1 MPISALSAEEVW
13 DGTFPAA
20 DENAAYSGGS
30 GLQEDPYLISTAEDL
45 AQLSVNTNEIPDY
58 TVDKYFKQT
67 ADIILNSPDVFAR
80 DEKGYIT
87 GIAEGKTANAWTPIG
102 NHFYFTNS
110 FCGNYDGAGHA
121 VRGIYIET
129 EVDYQGLFGYINNG
143 SVSRLGIEDSFIFGW
158 SWVGGVA
165 GILWYGS
172 TVKRSNNRGTVFGTY
187 DIGGLVGFNC
197 ATVKYSYNTGTVS
210 GTDFVG
216 GIVGYN
222 GDSSVVTQCY
232 NIGSISGSEFVG
244 GVAGNNSFSKEL
256 SESFNAGPVSGNA
269 VIGGVAGS
277 NSWYSSLVNC
287 YNIGRVWGTES
298 VGGVVGEVSY
308 YATVENCYYLN
319 TCTEISSEFGT
330 ALTEAQMQET
340 TDFIGFDFESVWM
353 LDPTTEYYY
362 PILRSIGY
370 IVSTPVIAVTG
381 VSLNKTA
388 LQLKAGENETLIA
401 TIRPTDATN
410 KNVTWTSSDT
420 DVASVHDGL
429 VTAKKAGTAVITVI
443 TEDGNFTAVC
453 AVTVTQPVTG
463 VELNK
468 SSLTLQVGESEGLLA
483 AVLPDDAT
491 NKQVV
496 WTSSNSSVAS
506 VSQNGAVTALKVGT
520 AVITVT
526 TADGG
531 FTATCNIT
539 VEPKKVTGVTLN
551 KTTLTLK
558 VGLTETLS
566 AAVMPSDA
574 SDKAV
579 TWSSDNTAVAA
590 VSSGG
595 VVTAVKEGTATITVT
610 TADGG
615 FTATCAVTVVP
626 NKIELKPGL
635 GYKLNESGTIVYNI
649 KPETKVSD
657 LVKNFAG
664 SGTIEVRNKDGVLL
678 SGDKF
683 VGTGAIIN
691 LIAGGRV
698 VDTLI
703 VAVLGDVNGDGKVLA
718 NDARLV
724 LRHVA
729 KLGTLAELQM
739 LAGDTDGNKKI
750 EATDARIILRVAAKL
765 HKF

>member
-165 GILWYGS
+165 GYHSQFSTITDCHNNG
-172 TVKRSNNRGTVFGTY
+172 TVKGFWGIGGIVGENGGTVTQ
-187 DIGGLVGFNC
+187 
-197 ATVKYSYNTGTVS
+197 SYNTGYVWGNERT
-210 GTDFVG
+210 
-216 GIVGYN
+216 
-222 GDSSVVTQCY
+222 
-232 NIGSISGSEFVG
+232 G

-277 NSWYSSLVNC
+277 NSWYSSMVNC

-483 AVLPDDAT
+483 AVLPDDAI

-729 KLGTLAELQM
+729 KLGTLTELQM

>member
-1 MPISALSAEEVW
+1 M
-13 DGTFPAA
+13 
-20 DENAAYSGGS
+20 
-30 GLQEDPYLISTAEDL
+30 
-45 AQLSVNTNEIPDY
+45 
-58 TVDKYFKQT
+58 
-67 ADIILNSPDVFAR
+67 
-80 DEKGYIT
+80 
-87 GIAEGKTANAWTPIG
+87 
-102 NHFYFTNS
+102 
-110 FCGNYDGAGHA
+110 
-121 VRGIYIET
+121 
-129 EVDYQGLFGYINNG
+129 
-143 SVSRLGIEDSFIFGW
+143 
-158 SWVGGVA
+158 
-165 GILWYGS
+165 
-172 TVKRSNNRGTVFGTY
+172 
-187 DIGGLVGFNC
+187 
-197 ATVKYSYNTGTVS
+197 
-210 GTDFVG
+210 
-216 GIVGYN
+216 
-222 GDSSVVTQCY
+222 
-232 NIGSISGSEFVG
+232 
-244 GVAGNNSFSKEL
+244 
-256 SESFNAGPVSGNA
+256 
-269 VIGGVAGS
+269 
-277 NSWYSSLVNC
+277 VNC

-531 FTATCNIT
+531 FTATC
-539 VEPKKVTGVTLN
+539 
-551 KTTLTLK
+551 
-558 VGLTETLS
+558 
-566 AAVMPSDA
+566 
-574 SDKAV
+574 
-579 TWSSDNTAVAA
+579 
-590 VSSGG
+590 
-595 VVTAVKEGTATITVT
+595 
-610 TADGG
+610 
-615 FTATCAVTVVP
+615 AVTVVP

-729 KLGTLAELQM
+729 KLGTLTELQM

>member
-1 MPISALSAEEVW
+1 MNFMPISALSAEEVW

-277 NSWYSSLVNC
+277 NSWYSSMVNC

-531 FTATCNIT
+531 FTATC
-539 VEPKKVTGVTLN
+539 
-551 KTTLTLK
+551 
-558 VGLTETLS
+558 
-566 AAVMPSDA
+566 
-574 SDKAV
+574 
-579 TWSSDNTAVAA
+579 
-590 VSSGG
+590 
-595 VVTAVKEGTATITVT
+595 
-610 TADGG
+610 
-615 FTATCAVTVVP
+615 AVTVVP

>member
-1 MPISALSAEEVW
+1 MNFMPISALSAEEVW

-277 NSWYSSLVNC
+277 NSWYSSMVNC

-531 FTATCNIT
+531 FTATC
-539 VEPKKVTGVTLN
+539 
-551 KTTLTLK
+551 
-558 VGLTETLS
+558 
-566 AAVMPSDA
+566 
-574 SDKAV
+574 
-579 TWSSDNTAVAA
+579 
-590 VSSGG
+590 
-595 VVTAVKEGTATITVT
+595 
-610 TADGG
+610 
-615 FTATCAVTVVP
+615 AVTVVP

-729 KLGTLAELQM
+729 KLGTLTELQM

>member
-1 MPISALSAEEVW
+1 M
-13 DGTFPAA
+13 
-20 DENAAYSGGS
+20 GGVVGFNS
-30 GLQEDPYLISTAEDL
+30 DTITD
-45 AQLSVNTNEIPDY
+45 
-58 TVDKYFKQT
+58 
-67 ADIILNSPDVFAR
+67 ILNGGAIS
-80 DEKGYIT
+80 GYENVGGVVGENH
-87 GIAEGKTANAWTPIG
+87 GIL
-102 NHFYFTNS
+102 TN
-110 FCGNYDGAGHA
+110 CYN
-121 VRGIYIET
+121 T
-129 EVDYQGLFGYINNG
+129 G
-143 SVSRLGIEDSFIFGW
+143 SVSGEIRVGGAVGENHERIMNAYNTGTVSGETY
-158 SWVGGVA
+158 VGGVIGYNDEA
-165 GILWYGS
+165 LVKNSNNTGTVSGETYVGGVVGILWYGS

-277 NSWYSSLVNC
+277 NSWYSSMVNC

-531 FTATCNIT
+531 FTATC
-539 VEPKKVTGVTLN
+539 
-551 KTTLTLK
+551 
-558 VGLTETLS
+558 
-566 AAVMPSDA
+566 
-574 SDKAV
+574 
-579 TWSSDNTAVAA
+579 
-590 VSSGG
+590 
-595 VVTAVKEGTATITVT
+595 
-610 TADGG
+610 
-615 FTATCAVTVVP
+615 AVTVVP

-729 KLGTLAELQM
+729 KLGTLTELQM

>member
-216 GIVGYN
+216 GLVGYN
-222 GDSSVVTQCY
+222 FYSTVKSCY
-232 NIGSISGSEFVG
+232 NIGSVSGETGVG

-277 NSWYSSLVNC
+277 NSWYSSMVNC

-531 FTATCNIT
+531 FTATC
-539 VEPKKVTGVTLN
+539 
-551 KTTLTLK
+551 
-558 VGLTETLS
+558 
-566 AAVMPSDA
+566 
-574 SDKAV
+574 
-579 TWSSDNTAVAA
+579 
-590 VSSGG
+590 
-595 VVTAVKEGTATITVT
+595 
-610 TADGG
+610 
-615 FTATCAVTVVP
+615 AVTVVP

-729 KLGTLAELQM
+729 KLGTLTELQM

>member
-1 MPISALSAEEVW
+1 MV
-13 DGTFPAA
+13 
-20 DENAAYSGGS
+20 
-30 GLQEDPYLISTAEDL
+30 
-45 AQLSVNTNEIPDY
+45 
-58 TVDKYFKQT
+58 
-67 ADIILNSPDVFAR
+67 
-80 DEKGYIT
+80 
-87 GIAEGKTANAWTPIG
+87 
-102 NHFYFTNS
+102 
-110 FCGNYDGAGHA
+110 
-121 VRGIYIET
+121 
-129 EVDYQGLFGYINNG
+129 
-143 SVSRLGIEDSFIFGW
+143 
-158 SWVGGVA
+158 

-277 NSWYSSLVNC
+277 NSWYSSMVNC

-453 AVTVTQPVTG
+453 AVTVTQPGAT
-463 VELNK
+463 
-468 SSLTLQVGESEGLLA
+468 
-483 AVLPDDAT
+483 AVLRP
-491 NKQVV
+491 
-496 WTSSNSSVAS
+496 
-506 VSQNGAVTALKVGT
+506 
-520 AVITVT
+520 
-526 TADGG
+526 
-531 FTATCNIT
+531 
-539 VEPKKVTGVTLN
+539 
-551 KTTLTLK
+551 
-558 VGLTETLS
+558 
-566 AAVMPSDA
+566 
-574 SDKAV
+574 
-579 TWSSDNTAVAA
+579 
-590 VSSGG
+590 
-595 VVTAVKEGTATITVT
+595 
-610 TADGG
+610 
-615 FTATCAVTVVP
+615 
-626 NKIELKPGL
+626 
-635 GYKLNESGTIVYNI
+635 
-649 KPETKVSD
+649 
-657 LVKNFAG
+657 
-664 SGTIEVRNKDGVLL
+664 
-678 SGDKF
+678 
-683 VGTGAIIN
+683 
-691 LIAGGRV
+691 
-698 VDTLI
+698 
-703 VAVLGDVNGDGKVLA
+703 
-718 NDARLV
+718 
-724 LRHVA
+724 
-729 KLGTLAELQM
+729 
-739 LAGDTDGNKKI
+739 
-750 EATDARIILRVAAKL
+750 
-765 HKF
+765 

>member
-165 GILWYGS
+165 G
-172 TVKRSNNRGTVFGTY
+172 
-187 DIGGLVGFNC
+187 
-197 ATVKYSYNTGTVS
+197 
-210 GTDFVG
+210 
-216 GIVGYN
+216 
-222 GDSSVVTQCY
+222 
-232 NIGSISGSEFVG
+232 
-244 GVAGNNSFSKEL
+244 NNSFSKEL

-277 NSWYSSLVNC
+277 NSWYSSMVNC

-531 FTATCNIT
+531 FTATC
-539 VEPKKVTGVTLN
+539 
-551 KTTLTLK
+551 
-558 VGLTETLS
+558 
-566 AAVMPSDA
+566 
-574 SDKAV
+574 
-579 TWSSDNTAVAA
+579 
-590 VSSGG
+590 
-595 VVTAVKEGTATITVT
+595 
-610 TADGG
+610 
-615 FTATCAVTVVP
+615 AVTVVP

-729 KLGTLAELQM
+729 KLGTLTELQM

>member
-165 GILWYGS
+165 G
-172 TVKRSNNRGTVFGTY
+172 
-187 DIGGLVGFNC
+187 
-197 ATVKYSYNTGTVS
+197 
-210 GTDFVG
+210 
-216 GIVGYN
+216 
-222 GDSSVVTQCY
+222 
-232 NIGSISGSEFVG
+232 
-244 GVAGNNSFSKEL
+244 NNSFSKEL

-277 NSWYSSLVNC
+277 NSWYSSMVNC

-410 KNVTWTSSDT
+410 KNVTWTSSAT

-468 SSLTLQVGESEGLLA
+468 SSLTLQVGE
-483 AVLPDDAT
+483 
-491 NKQVV
+491 
-496 WTSSNSSVAS
+496 
-506 VSQNGAVTALKVGT
+506 
-520 AVITVT
+520 
-526 TADGG
+526 
-531 FTATCNIT
+531 
-539 VEPKKVTGVTLN
+539 
-551 KTTLTLK
+551 
-558 VGLTETLS
+558 
-566 AAVMPSDA
+566 
-574 SDKAV
+574 
-579 TWSSDNTAVAA
+579 
-590 VSSGG
+590 
-595 VVTAVKEGTATITVT
+595 
-610 TADGG
+610 
-615 FTATCAVTVVP
+615 
-626 NKIELKPGL
+626 
-635 GYKLNESGTIVYNI
+635 
-649 KPETKVSD
+649 
-657 LVKNFAG
+657 
-664 SGTIEVRNKDGVLL
+664 R
-678 SGDKF
+678 
-683 VGTGAIIN
+683 
-691 LIAGGRV
+691 RV
-698 VDTLI
+698 C
-703 VAVLGDVNGDGKVLA
+703 
-718 NDARLV
+718 
-724 LRHVA
+724 
-729 KLGTLAELQM
+729 
-739 LAGDTDGNKKI
+739 
-750 EATDARIILRVAAKL
+750 
-765 HKF
+765 

>member
-165 GILWYGS
+165 GYHSQFSTITDCHNNG
-172 TVKRSNNRGTVFGTY
+172 TVKGFWGIGGIVGENGGTVTQ
-187 DIGGLVGFNC
+187 
-197 ATVKYSYNTGTVS
+197 SYNTGYVWGNERT
-210 GTDFVG
+210 
-216 GIVGYN
+216 
-222 GDSSVVTQCY
+222 
-232 NIGSISGSEFVG
+232 G

-277 NSWYSSLVNC
+277 NSWYSSMVNC

-483 AVLPDDAT
+483 AVLPDDAI

-520 AVITVT
+520 AV
-526 TADGG
+526 
-531 FTATCNIT
+531 
-539 VEPKKVTGVTLN
+539 
-551 KTTLTLK
+551 
-558 VGLTETLS
+558 
-566 AAVMPSDA
+566 
-574 SDKAV
+574 
-579 TWSSDNTAVAA
+579 
-590 VSSGG
+590 
-595 VVTAVKEGTATITVT
+595 ITVT

-729 KLGTLAELQM
+729 KLGTLTELQM